1 MKKTLRLCLIEDDE
15 FMGESLAE
23 RFRIEGFACTWL
35 RDGASAIRT
44 LREQGFDLVISDM
57 RLGDMAGDEIFSWA
71 QATLPS
77 PPPFV
82 FITGYGKVDQ
92 AVGLIKLGALDYVTK
107 PFDLDAFICKIPQW
121 VPQGEDVTAPKSLL
135 GISSAM
141 QGIAA
146 SLPRISQ
153 AASSVLIVGESGVGK
168 EHVAK
173 ALHATRPNGDQRPF
187 IAINC
192 GAITENLLEA
202 ELFGYEKGAFTGAT
216 RTKPGVFEQADGGT
230 LFLDEIGE
238 MPLSMQVK
246 LLRVLQERKVTR
258 VGGERSFPV
267 DLLLVC
273 ATHRDLRKLVAN
285 GDFREDLYY
294 RINVLQIKVPPLRD
308 RPEDISWFA
317 NQFLAEIAAKTGE
330 HRRLHPT
337 AESAML
343 SYLWPGNV
351 RELHH
356 AIERAAI
363 LSTASLIPSSALFNE
378 DPSSS
383 GKDVVGGDADESDQV
398 CSLNDHLRQC
408 ERRYILGALAEHNWQ
423 ISQTADR
430 LGISRKNLWEK
441 MRKLEIEAATTDK

>member
-23 RFRIEGFACTWL
+23 RFRIEGFACEWL
-35 RDGASAIRT
+35 RDGASATRT
-44 LREQGFDLVISDM
+44 LREQRFDLVISDM

-71 QATLPS
+71 QTTLPM

-92 AVGLIKLGALDYVTK
+92 AVGLIKLGARDYVTK
-107 PFDLDAFICKIPQW
+107 PFDLDAFIYKIPQW
-121 VPQGEDVTAPKSLL
+121 VPVGEAPAEAKALL
-135 GISSAM
+135 GISSPM
-141 QGIAA
+141 KSIAA
-146 SLPRISQ
+146 SLPRIAQS
-153 AASSVLIVGESGVGK
+153 ASSVLIVGESGVGK

-173 ALHATRPNGDQRPF
+173 ALHAARPNGDQRPF
-187 IAINC
+187 IAVNC

-258 VGGERSFPV
+258 VGGERSIPV

-273 ATHRDLRKLVAN
+273 ATHRDLRKLVAA

-294 RINVLQIKVPPLRD
+294 RINVLQIKVPPLRE

-317 NQFLAEIAAKTGE
+317 DQFLAEIAAKTGE
-330 HRRLHPT
+330 TRRLHPA

-363 LSTASLIPSSALFNE
+363 LSTASLIPSGALFNE
-378 DPSSS
+378 ETASPAPEDVGSETDDS
-383 GKDVVGGDADESDQV
+383 GHNY
-398 CSLNDHLRQC
+398 SLNDHLRQC
-408 ERRYILGALAEHNWQ
+408 ERRYIVGALTEHNWQ
-423 ISQTADR
+423 IAQTADR

-441 MRKLEIEAATTDK
+441 MRKLEIESAHSEK